1 MSNLDNIYSLIVI
14 DKVAACISRYHRGIN
29 CATKAFNMKFFH
41 IFSKVSKILRVFVSF
56 PSSYGKLSVALLHFK
71 SYGLSG

>member
-1 MSNLDNIYSLIVI
+1 MNNLDNIYSLIVI
-14 DKVAACISRYHRGIN
+14 DKVAACVSRYHNSFGCSI
-29 CATKAFNMKFFH
+29 KSFNMKFFH
-41 IFSKVSKILRVFVSF
+41 IFSKVSKSLSVFVSF